1 MLNDKMIVELSI
13 EELFKNDDSYLIPI
27 YQRNYA
33 WGKSEVEQLVTDIND
48 YSRNNNDKPYYIGTL
63 VVFQRN
69 VSGKIVF
76 ETIDGQQ
83 RLTTLSIL
91 LSVLKNEFKND
102 FEFNHLLKYE
112 SREIST
118 NTLNYIYNG
127 NIEKL
132 ENLNPAM
139 ENAYKVFKKYL
150 KNIEIE
156 KFKKYLLENVKIL
169 RVNVPKDTD
178 LNHYFEI
185 MNNRG
190 EQLEKHEV
198 LKARML
204 EKLTNKDDKKVFNDI
219 WETCSD
225 MYRYVQYGFTS
236 NIRNEIFG
244 DYWNSFVCENFD
256 DIVNKIS
263 PNFEQESKSYLDK
276 EKDNKK
282 CAFTIN
288 DIINGRCEIN
298 GKETQEKDGEKP
310 DRFVSPINFPNFLL
324 HILKITKDSKA
335 PLDDKRLL
343 DTFKEYNEEFVKK
356 FGFNLLKLRFLFD
369 NYIIKR
375 EYTSNKD
382 EWSLKQAYKYESNR
396 QKNIQYKN
404 RFEDEK
410 KNKQILMILSM
421 FHVSNPSQ
429 IYKYWLSGALN
440 YLFKYYNSEHGIKA
454 DSYIEY
460 LESFANKF
468 FKRYLAKNKI
478 EYDDIIFLPCSFSFV
493 TDINLLNQGTAV
505 EHFIFNYL
513 DYLLWKNKDKYKEK
527 YDFNYFSFSFSNSV
541 EHFYPQNP
549 IDGHKKIEDKEIL
562 DNFGNICLI
571 SVSKNAKLN
580 NHPPKSKKAYYPNNQ
595 YDSLKQH
602 IMMEKADE
610 WNEETI
616 KKHYEEMLEKLNIK
630 DITNDPI

>member
-1 MLNDKMIVELSI
+1 MANDEMIKELSI

-33 WGKSEVEQLVTDIND
+33 WGKGEVEQLVVDIND
-48 YSRNNNDKPYYIGTL
+48 YAKNNNDKTYYIGTL

-69 VSGKIVF
+69 IDGKIVF

-91 LSVLKNEFKND
+91 LSVLKNEFKNE
-102 FEFNHLLKYE
+102 FKFNHLLKYE

-118 NTLNYIYNG
+118 NTLKYIYNG
-127 NIEKL
+127 DIQTQ
-132 ENLNPAM
+132 ENLNSAM
-139 ENAYKVFKKYL
+139 ENAYKVL
-150 KNIEIE
+150 KNILQKIDDIE
-156 KFKKYLLENVKIL
+156 SFKEYLLDYVKIL

-198 LKARML
+198 SKARML
-204 EKLTNKDDKKVFNDI
+204 SELTDKNDKKVFNDI
-219 WETCSD
+219 WEACSN
-225 MYRYVQYGFTS
+225 MYRYVQYGFTP
-236 NIRNEIFG
+236 NMRDKIFG
-244 DYWNSFVCENFD
+244 NSWNSFACESFD
-256 DIVNKIS
+256 DIANKIS
-263 PNFEQESKSYLDK
+263 PTSNQENKSFSDE
-276 EKDNKK
+276 EKDNEKY
-282 CAFTIN
+282 AFTID
-288 DIINGRCEIN
+288 DIINGKCKFN
-298 GKETQEKDGEKP
+298 DKDTQEKDDEKP

-324 HILKITKDSKA
+324 HVLKITKNSEA

-343 DTFKEYNEEFVKK
+343 DTFKEYDENFVKE
-356 FGFNLLKLRFLFD
+356 FGYNLLKLRFLFD

-382 EWSLKQAYKYESNR
+382 EWSLKQAYKYENNK

-404 RFEDEK
+404 RFENGES
-410 KNKQILMILSM
+410 NEQILMILSM

-440 YLFKYYNSEHGIKA
+440 YLFEKYSN
-454 DSYIEY
+454 YIDANKYLEY
-460 LESFANKF
+460 LEKLAELF
-468 FKRYLAKNKI
+468 FRNRYLAA
-478 EYDDIIFLPCSFSFV
+478 EPQEFEEIIFNNF
-493 TDINLLNQGTAV
+493 DIKCKNLNEIEISKLNQGTAV

-513 DYLLWKNKDKYKEK
+513 DYLLWKKNKSE
-527 YDFNYFSFSFSNSV
+527 FNYFSFSFSNSV

-549 IDGHKKIEDKEIL
+549 IENHKKIENDEIL
-562 DNFGNICLI
+562 NNFGNLCLI

-616 KKHYEEMLEKLNIK
+616 KEHYIEMLKILNLKEISQ
-630 DITNDPI
+630 